1 MRQNFSEDEWGTLLQ
16 APMQALVAVCLA
28 DKVDPISFLKEVS
41 AGVKL
46 LSEEIK
52 RSDLP
57 GDLLPAL
64 LNATV
69 ELDSQV
75 PLSEEQL
82 PLKKQFELLG
92 LIQGFE
98 NVKEAKRAVIT
109 HFQKVSTILNAK
121 VTGIEADH
129 YKVWLMSLAEKVAQ
143 SQKEGGIMA
152 IGASRISDRESTV
165 LKQLATA
172 LNQVHVE
179 NRSSVP

>member
-1 MRQNFSEDEWGTLLQ
+1 MRQNFSEDEWETLLQ

-109 HFQKVSTILNAK
+109 HFQKVSTILNTK

-143 SQKEGGIMA
+143 AQKEGGIMA

-172 LNQVHVE
+172 LNQVDVE
-179 NRSSVP
+179 NRSSAP